1 MAKKKEPEK
10 ENHERWLVTYA
21 DLMNLLLI
29 LFIILFA
36 SSQLDKSKAEKVAES
51 VRAGF
56 GGYVQDGGSGAADG
70 TGTGLYGSTDEPSDV
85 SPIPGESQA
94 SNGNSLYWSQ
104 ESAAYKKFYDDVVK
118 LIEENGLQTMVDVSL
133 DDRGVVISFRDYALY
148 SSGQADLG
156 IKSLYLI
163 DSIGALLKTLNF
175 SFILVEGH
183 TDSDPI
189 HTSRYIDNMDLSTQR
204 AANVWRELV
213 KCGLPAVKM
222 ASIGYGENRP
232 IAPNNTPEN
241 KSKNRRVVVT
251 ILRSDITSS
260 EEIISGAA
268 ETEETHETQE
278 TQETHETHET
288 HE

>member
-1 MAKKKEPEK
+1 MAKKKAPEK
-10 ENHERWLVTYA
+10 ENSERWLVTYA

-36 SSQLDKSKAEKVAES
+36 SSQLDKEKAEHVAQS

-56 GGYVQDGGSGAADG
+56 GGYVENGGTGATDG
-70 TGTGLYGSTDEPSDV
+70 TGSGIYGSTDEPSDV
-85 SPIPGESQA
+85 SPSADEILNA
-94 SNGNSLYWSQ
+94 DGNSLYWSQ
-104 ESAAYKKFYDDVVK
+104 EADAYKNFYDDVVK
-118 LIEENGLQTMVDVSL
+118 LIEENGLQTMVNVSL

-148 SSGQADLG
+148 TSGQADLG
-156 IKSLYLI
+156 SKSLYLI
-163 DSIGALLKTLNF
+163 DSIGSLLKSLKF

-183 TDSDPI
+183 TDTDPI
-189 HTSRYIDNMDLSTQR
+189 HTSQYIDNMDLSTQR

-213 KCGLPAVKM
+213 KCGLPANKM

-232 IAPNNTPEN
+232 ISPNDTPEN

-260 EEIISGAA
+260 DQIISGAA
-268 ETEETHETQE
+268 VTNEIEENNKTHN
-278 TQETHETHET
+278 
-288 HE
+288 

>member
-1 MAKKKEPEK
+1 MAKKKAPEK

-36 SSQLDKSKAEKVAES
+36 SSQLDKSKAEKVAQS

-56 GGYVQDGGSGAADG
+56 GYSEDGGTGATDG
-70 TGTGLYGSTDEPSDV
+70 TGTGVYGSTDEQSDV
-85 SPIPGESQA
+85 SPSPGEIQISK
-94 SNGNSLYWSQ
+94 GNSLYWTQ
-104 ESAAYKKFYDDVVK
+104 EAAAYKKFYDDVVK
-118 LIEENGLQTMVDVSL
+118 LIEENGLQTMVNVSL

-148 SSGQADLG
+148 SSGQADLSS
-156 IKSLYLI
+156 KSLNLI
-163 DSIGALLKTLNF
+163 DSIGSLLKTINF

-183 TDSDPI
+183 TDTDPI
-189 HTSRYIDNMDLSTQR
+189 HTSQYIDNMDLSTQR

-213 KCGLPAVKM
+213 KCGLPAEKM

-232 IAPNNTPEN
+232 IAPNNSLEN

-260 EEIISGAA
+260 DQIISGAA
-268 ETEETHETQE
+268 GTNETHETV
-278 TQETHETHET
+278 ETHETHE
-288 HE
+288 